1 MDAKPPYLL
10 TADELFALD
19 GEIGGYELLDGK
31 LCPAPRL
38 FAPDLAIEVAT
49 PEKSEEELRL
59 RVILHLQGGSKQ
71 VWLVRP
77 ERQTVTIYSMGEPG
91 RTLNNDE
98 TLDGGEVL
106 PGFSLPVKALFRRA

>member
-1 MDAKPPYLL
+1 M
-10 TADELFALD
+10 D
-19 GEIGGYELLDGK
+19 GEIGGYELWDGVLHPK
-31 LCPAPRL
+31 PRL
-38 FAPDLAIEVAT
+38 FSPDLAIEVAT

-59 RVILHLQGGSKQ
+59 RIILHLQGDSKQ

-77 ERQTVTIYSMGEPG
+77 DQQTVTVYSNGAPG
-91 RTLNNDE
+91 RTLGIDE

>member
-1 MDAKPPYLL
+1 MDATPPYRL
-10 TADELFALD
+10 TADELFAME

-31 LCPAPRL
+31 LHPAPRL

-59 RVILHLQGGSKQ
+59 RIILHLQGGSTQ

-77 ERQTVTIYSMGEPG
+77 DQQTVTVFSPDQPERILGI
-91 RTLNNDE
+91 DE